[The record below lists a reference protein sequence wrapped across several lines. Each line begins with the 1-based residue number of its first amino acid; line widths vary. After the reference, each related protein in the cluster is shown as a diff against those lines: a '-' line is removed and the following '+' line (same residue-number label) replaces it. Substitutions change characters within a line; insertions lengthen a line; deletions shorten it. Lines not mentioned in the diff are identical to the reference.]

1 MFYSHEQHYFIQPGK
16 LKKTVMVITLLQPTP
31 NTIQVSG
38 RSEVD
43 RTSIGTDDG
52 GLSVT
57 LNPLVSVTNKLSSS
71 LKCCLKQ
78 SSKNFLNNY
87 TVVSECVMMLEKSYK
102 TSSEDVA
109 WHQASPFPVI

>member
-16 LKKTVMVITLLQPTP
+16 LKKTVMVITLLQPT

-43 RTSIGTDDG
+43 GTSIGTDDG

-57 LNPLVSVTNKLSSS
+57 LNPLVSPI
-71 LKCCLKQ
+71 
-78 SSKNFLNNY
+78 NFP
-87 TVVSECVMMLEKSYK
+87 
-102 TSSEDVA
+102 
-109 WHQASPFPVI
+109 HP